1 METIILGYD
10 DSEASWPALERA
22 STLAAAFQSHLIVTG
37 VVPILVGARRSAGP
51 FDSTDPPEE
60 RLHELAAARTYLE
73 GKGIQAEYVP
83 AVGDPAE
90 TIIEL
95 AKERGAD
102 LVTVGTREFNVL
114 RRLLGQSVSQAVS
127 HHAPCDVLIV
137 H

>member
-1 METIILGYD
+1 MKTIILGYD
-10 DSEASWPALERA
+10 DSEASWRALERA
-22 STLAAAFQSHLIVTG
+22 ATLAGAFKSHLIVTG
-37 VVPILVGARRSAGP
+37 VVPILVGERRSAVP
-51 FDSTDPPEE
+51 VDPTDPPEKH
-60 RLHELAAARTYLE
+60 LHELAAARTYLE
-73 GKGIQAEYVP
+73 GKDIQAEYVT

-95 AKERGAD
+95 AKEHDAD

-127 HHAPCDVLIV
+127 HRALCDVLIV